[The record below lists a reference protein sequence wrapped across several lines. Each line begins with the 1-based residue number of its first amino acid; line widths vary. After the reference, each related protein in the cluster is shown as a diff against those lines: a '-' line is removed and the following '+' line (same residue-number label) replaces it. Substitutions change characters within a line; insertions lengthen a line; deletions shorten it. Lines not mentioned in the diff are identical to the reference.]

1 MLPAPRVVRRI
12 QVVIEILVKEEEEE
26 EGCCELSRREGFKTH
41 DGTVAQIVV
50 KRPSR

>member
-1 MLPAPRVVRRI
+1 MLPAPRVVRHV
-12 QVVIEILVKEEEEE
+12 QVVIEIPVKEEEE